1 MTHKEII
8 QQYLKNRQIDQALN
22 LLATMNWDKVGN
34 DAFRWLLKSILFA
47 CCRRTFVSHSWV
59 VNESQ
64 CRCHYLSHQRSFPN
78 AHPWFSV
85 YLTRHF
91 QIALYFWFFPTFSA
105 LTGIFDHLLRM
116 PLNPERE
123 SWIET
128 LLGCF
133 YAPQKPWAKNTML
146 LFKEPLSRYARR
158 FFHHLLRYS
167 R

>member
-1 MTHKEII
+1 MINSHKHWEEHPSC
-8 QQYLKNRQIDQALN
+8 LN
-22 LLATMNWDKVGN
+22 LKMSENGRGDLLSFMNFSTHWSTNNFTRLFLGQLV
-34 DAFRWLLKSILFA
+34 FLWLWNL
-47 CCRRTFVSHSWV
+47 
-59 VNESQ
+59 
-64 CRCHYLSHQRSFPN
+64 
-78 AHPWFSV
+78 
-85 YLTRHF
+85 
-91 QIALYFWFFPTFSA
+91 FWFLPTFSA